1 MSWSTKIFAY
11 CERAGDPA
19 FWAEPFNALSNV
31 AFLVAAFAAAIHLAR
46 TDGSSR
52 RPMEWLLVMLVFVI
66 GVGSFLFHTYATR
79 WASVADTAPIG
90 IFMIGYLAFAMRRYL
105 GAPYWAVAAGLGVF
119 LLAMKAAE
127 GIPCQ
132 PGLLPI
138 TMAAGRPCFN
148 GSLGYV
154 PALAALV
161 LIGVA
166 LVIRRHGAGWAV
178 LGAGVVFAV
187 SLTLRTVDFEVC
199 GVTSVMGR
207 ARGTHALWHIANALL
222 LYLLLRAAIRHGAG
236 VRTTGADRSTAS
248 QSA

>member
-19 FWAEPFNALSNV
+19 FWAEPFNAISNV
-31 AFLVAAFAAAIHLAR
+31 AFLVAALAAAIYLAR
-46 TDGSSR
+46 SGTGSR
-52 RPMEWLLVMLVFVI
+52 RIMEWLLIALVFVI

-90 IFMIGYLAFAMRRYL
+90 IFMIGYLGYAMRRYL
-105 GAPYWAVAAGLGVF
+105 GAPYLAVIAGLGVF
-119 LLAMKAAE
+119 LLAMRAAE

-138 TMAAGRPCFN
+138 TLAAGRPCFN

-154 PALAALV
+154 PALAALL
-161 LIGVA
+161 LIGAA
-166 LVIRRHGAGWAV
+166 LVVRGHGAGWPV
-178 LGAGVVFAV
+178 LIAGGVFAI

-199 GVTSVMGR
+199 GASSFLGR
-207 ARGTHALWHIANALL
+207 ARGTHAAWHVMNALL
-222 LYLLLRAAIRHGAG
+222 LYILLVAAIRHGRREPAL
-236 VRTTGADRSTAS
+236 
-248 QSA
+248 QP